1 MTAAPRRRKPGAEE
15 EKELESNRRMGPQRF
30 DASKSESA
38 APREKL
44 HSVVSGNGKS
54 LVEESISGFREQRW
68 RWWPTRA
75 ARNAEETINDK
86 NSSRNQ
92 YKAIKYTFYCYKDM
106 HGRLSES
113 SVIVTGECGEGPTR
127 ICGAIVFKRVVQNA
141 ENPIFPAVWVVYV
154 RSIYA
159 PIAVPGWPFWS
170 NRKAPRLSCVLK
182 DIKTV
187 VLTEVIKQF
196 ARTSI
201 ARF

>member
-1 MTAAPRRRKPGAEE
+1 
-15 EKELESNRRMGPQRF
+15 
-30 DASKSESA
+30 
-38 APREKL
+38 
-44 HSVVSGNGKS
+44 
-54 LVEESISGFREQRW
+54 
-68 RWWPTRA
+68 
-75 ARNAEETINDK
+75 
-86 NSSRNQ
+86 
-92 YKAIKYTFYCYKDM
+92 M

-113 SVIVTGECGEGPTR
+113 SVIVTGECGGGATR

-141 ENPIFPAVWVVYV
+141 ENAENPIFPAVWVVYL

-201 ARF
+201 VWF